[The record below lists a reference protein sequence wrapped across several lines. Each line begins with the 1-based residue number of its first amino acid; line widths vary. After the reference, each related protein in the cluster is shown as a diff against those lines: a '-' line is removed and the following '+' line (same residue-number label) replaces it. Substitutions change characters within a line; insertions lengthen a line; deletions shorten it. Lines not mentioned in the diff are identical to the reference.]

1 MPRCFWC
8 TDDPLYIAYHDEE
21 WGVPLRD
28 PQRLFELLLLEG
40 FQAGLSW
47 ITVLKKR
54 ARYREVLWG
63 FDAERLAR
71 MSDAEIEERL
81 QDAGIIRNRLKLQA
95 ARQNARAWLKLEDP
109 VALLWSFV
117 DGVPK
122 INHFAGRGEVPAVT
136 PEAEAMSK
144 ALRNSL
150 HLCRPD
156 HLLCLHAGRRHGH
169 GSHHR
174 LRPLCRTAGRA
185 LTAPGRWLQWPPLP
199 FCLESAVDD
208 LKGRLVVGFLRLFA
222 LLPWRAVQAVGS
234 AIGWL
239 MWKLPNGS
247 RQVVRVNL
255 GKCFP
260 DMPAQ
265 EREALVGQTLK
276 DIGKTLT
283 ESACA
288 WIWPAQKSL
297 GLIRQVE
304 GMEVLQQALQSGKGV
319 VLISSHLGN
328 WEMLLQYV
336 CSLCQPSIL
345 YRPPK
350 LEAGG
355 RAAGAPA
362 HATGQRAG
370 PLYP

>member
-1 MPRCFWC
+1 M
-8 TDDPLYIAYHDEE
+8 
-21 WGVPLRD
+21 
-28 PQRLFELLLLEG
+28 
-40 FQAGLSW
+40 
-47 ITVLKKR
+47 
-54 ARYREVLWG
+54 
-63 FDAERLAR
+63 
-71 MSDAEIEERL
+71 
-81 QDAGIIRNRLKLQA
+81 
-95 ARQNARAWLKLEDP
+95 
-109 VALLWSFV
+109 
-117 DGVPK
+117 
-122 INHFAGRGEVPAVT
+122 
-136 PEAEAMSK
+136 
-144 ALRNSL
+144 
-150 HLCRPD
+150 
-156 HLLCLHAGRRHGH
+156 
-169 GSHHR
+169 
-174 LRPLCRTAGRA
+174 
-185 LTAPGRWLQWPPLP
+185 
-199 FCLESAVDD
+199 DD

-260 DMPAQ
+260 EMAPEA
-265 EREALVGQTLK
+265 REALVGQTLK

-304 GMEVLQQALQSGKGV
+304 GMDVLQQALQSGKGV

-350 LEAGG
+350 LKAVDELLVRQRTQLGNELAPSTREGIVSLVKRVRSGGIAGIAADPEPSRTSGVFVPFFGVPTLTSKFMPSLVHGHKAVAVFIHALRLDDGSGYRVIIEA
-355 RAAGAPA
+355 APEA
-362 HATGQRAG
+362 
-370 PLYP
+370 LYGDDVELAVTALNQGIEKQVRQAPSQYMWSMKRFKKRPDGEKKWY

>member
-1 MPRCFWC
+1 M
-8 TDDPLYIAYHDEE
+8 
-21 WGVPLRD
+21 
-28 PQRLFELLLLEG
+28 
-40 FQAGLSW
+40 
-47 ITVLKKR
+47 
-54 ARYREVLWG
+54 
-63 FDAERLAR
+63 
-71 MSDAEIEERL
+71 
-81 QDAGIIRNRLKLQA
+81 
-95 ARQNARAWLKLEDP
+95 
-109 VALLWSFV
+109 
-117 DGVPK
+117 
-122 INHFAGRGEVPAVT
+122 
-136 PEAEAMSK
+136 
-144 ALRNSL
+144 
-150 HLCRPD
+150 
-156 HLLCLHAGRRHGH
+156 
-169 GSHHR
+169 
-174 LRPLCRTAGRA
+174 
-185 LTAPGRWLQWPPLP
+185 
-199 FCLESAVDD
+199 DD

-260 DMPAQ
+260 DMAPVA
-265 EREALVGQTLK
+265 REALVGQTLK

-350 LEAGG
+350 LKAVDELLVRQRTQLGNELAPSTREGIVSLVKRVRSGGIAGIAADPEPSRTSGVFVPFFGVPTLTSKFVPSLVHGHKAVAVFIHALRLDDGSGYRVIIEA
-355 RAAGAPA
+355 APEA
-362 HATGQRAG
+362 
-370 PLYP
+370 LYGDDVELAVTALNQGIEKQVRQAPSQYMWSMKRFKKRPDGEKKWY